1 MNLLNRFLFFLLRLI
16 FDLKWQEAKVKA
28 CNERKQRS
36 RIAMAV
42 KKRQLLTETAN
53 QNRGL
58 LRQSFHSK
66 LSANK
71 CVILHKQTQ
80 TNERWQNTFLRALY
94 CPSSVKHKNQSKQ
107 TFGVM
112 YDNSNS
118 FFLNIYVSP
127 TTNNGNN
134 SIPKILKRLPLFRFS
149 FFCFMLSQALEL
161 LLLYPHKFLFDNTQ
175 TK

>member
-1 MNLLNRFLFFLLRLI
+1 
-16 FDLKWQEAKVKA
+16 
-28 CNERKQRS
+28 
-36 RIAMAV
+36 MAV
-42 KKRQLLTETAN
+42 KKRQLLAETVN

-94 CPSSVKHKNQSKQ
+94 SPSSVKHKNQSKQ

-118 FFLNIYVSP
+118 FFLKYLCFSNNKQRQQFNSKNIE
-127 TTNNGNN
+127 
-134 SIPKILKRLPLFRFS
+134 KLPLFRFS
-149 FFCFMLSQALEL
+149 FFCFMLSQVLEL
-161 LLLYPHKFLFDNTQ
+161 LLLYPHKFLFDNTR